1 MSSKEVKKN
10 KWEKLFLY
18 SPYKNEPDLLS
29 LFTHEDH
36 VVQVALPVIG
46 KNQSMDFYEWDKN
59 ISSLQ
64 SNRHHILEPKPSEAK
79 KLKPDKHSLICVP
92 CVALDQK
99 GYRLGFGGGFYDR
112 YLATHAISH
121 TMGVVFSEFL
131 VSTLPSDSWDIR
143 MRAILTEKGIY
154 HL

>member
-1 MSSKEVKKN
+1 MSQKKSELRRLFLEQRSQMLSLNHQQKSEKISNLLLKEVKKN

-36 VVQVALPVIG
+36 AVQVALPVIG
-46 KNQSMDFYEWDKN
+46 KNQSMDFYEWDKK

-79 KLKPDKHSLICVP
+79 KLKNVTNTKKHRKHFK
-92 CVALDQK
+92 D
-99 GYRLGFGGGFYDR
+99 
-112 YLATHAISH
+112 
-121 TMGVVFSEFL
+121 
-131 VSTLPSDSWDIR
+131 
-143 MRAILTEKGIY
+143 
-154 HL
+154 